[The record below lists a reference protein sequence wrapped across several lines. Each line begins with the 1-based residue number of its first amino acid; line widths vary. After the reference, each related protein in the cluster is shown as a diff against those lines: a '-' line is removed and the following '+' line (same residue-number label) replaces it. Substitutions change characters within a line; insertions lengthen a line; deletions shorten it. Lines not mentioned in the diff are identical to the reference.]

1 MSRCIKEVEMAQDKQ
16 KILTS
21 MIDDNG
27 DVSFFYDIG
36 TGSMIDKVT
45 ASSFIEAQNII
56 LKIVFFENYYL
67 SFVQEMENRL
77 VNLSEEEEAKEFIF
91 YLYEVKVI
99 DPFQYFYWPQ
109 MTNGLL
115 PFMFRG
121 RNHEEIM
128 KSFLI
133 NYKKSSASEIESD
146 QPCSLHELKNKL
158 SNFFVGV
165 LGFSYFSIGSLLDFD
180 FVKFIP
186 VGKLHEFKNQ
196 NIRNKYKRVSA

>member
-1 MSRCIKEVEMAQDKQ
+1 MVQDKQ

-21 MIDDNG
+21 IIDDNG

-36 TGSMIDKVT
+36 TGSMTDKVT
-45 ASSFIEAQNII
+45 ASSFIQAQEE
-56 LKIVFFENYYL
+56 LLERAFFENYYL
-67 SFVQEMENRL
+67 SFIQEMGHSL

-91 YLYEVKVI
+91 YLHEVKVI
-99 DPFQYFYWPQ
+99 DPFQYFYWPL

-121 RNHEEIM
+121 RNHDEIM

-133 NYKKSSASEIESD
+133 NYKKSSASEIEAV
-146 QPCSLHELKNKL
+146 QPCTLHELKNKL

-165 LGFSYFSIGSLLDFD
+165 LGFSYFSIGTLMDFD